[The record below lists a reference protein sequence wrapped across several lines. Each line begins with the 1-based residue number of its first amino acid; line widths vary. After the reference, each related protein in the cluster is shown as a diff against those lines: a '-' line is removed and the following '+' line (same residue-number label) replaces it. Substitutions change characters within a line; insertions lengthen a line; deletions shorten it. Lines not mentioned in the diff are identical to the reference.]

1 MAWDRSI
8 PWRQGSVLQN
18 EDLKLLEIDL
28 HDGSDS
34 VFVVLVSHDCD
45 LVQDPENE
53 PSVEVIV
60 GIGISKLDGNY
71 TYGKNPRRLH
81 LEFSDGEEKVWVE
94 LLNTQKISIPKARLE
109 KFIPSSLK
117 LEEEN
122 RNVLQR
128 WLASRYRRAAFPDEF
143 DRRLKAAKVDRKIAR
158 ILEPLGKDILAIFFD
173 VDQGNDVTHEDEKD
187 PYRLDIYLVYDTSQD
202 PLAAEKSAKK
212 AARDIESIFESC
224 FCKKDQWINIEL
236 CVCEEISDEAVT
248 YRQSLNLK
256 QWRMDHLSLQ
266 EEPQHPM
273 MEDT

>member
-18 EDLKLLEIDL
+18 KDHKLLKIDL
-28 HDGSDS
+28 PDGNDS

-45 LVQDPENE
+45 LVQGPENE
-53 PSVEVIV
+53 PLVEVIV
-60 GIGISKLDGNY
+60 GIGIPKLDGNY

-81 LEFSDGEEKVWVE
+81 LEFSDGKEKVWVE
-94 LLNTQKISIPKARLE
+94 LLNTQKTSISKASLE
-109 KFIPSSLK
+109 KLIPSSLK

-143 DRRLKAAKVDRKIAR
+143 DRRLKAAKVDRKISR

-212 AARDIESIFESC
+212 AAGDIKSIFESY
-224 FCKKDQWINIEL
+224 FRKEDEWINIEL
-236 CVCEEISDEAVT
+236 CDCEEISDEAVT